1 MLAYFME
8 ANEILNFSITLSDP
22 PRTYTGVS
30 DKYEF
35 SQQLKI
41 NHEDV
46 CEFIDTL
53 IQDNKIISNYDS
65 KNDKYN
71 VSIVNNS
78 FRKKPEM
85 NLVLAYKQP
94 TNPEERSLNQALVA
108 VSDLK
113 KQLSNQISLLK
124 LSKSEY
130 NLEKYGHKIGVLD
143 LDLLQ
148 DLIDVMTSY
157 KNGMYKRYQFYHV
170 ENIVLRACANLF
182 ITKIMQLFAA
192 DGDKLY
198 NESEYSTAR
207 LDDEKQYITCECNS
221 YRNFKLGSR
230 LDEKNKP
237 MIKQIFLL
245 FVEGFNKINYDGR
258 THPNNKQILL
268 LTTCIPSMFAD
279 IKLSKSSNSIYQIN
293 TIKLERI
300 HFLFDIIEENQI
312 EFVINND
319 GITQINT
326 TKNTV
331 SAQEQC
337 DERTRLFARYDS
349 ISKFLKI
356 VV

>member
-8 ANEILNFSITLSDP
+8 ANETLNFSITLCDP

-30 DKYEF
+30 NKYEF

-130 NLEKYGHKIGVLD
+130 NLEKYGHTIGVLD

-148 DLIDVMTSY
+148 DLIDVMTAY
-157 KNGMYKRYQFYHV
+157 KNGTYKRYQFYHI
-170 ENIVLRACANLF
+170 EYIVLRAFSNLF
-182 ITKIMQLFAA
+182 FVNFGTDAPYT
-192 DGDKLY
+192 DKLY

-207 LDDEKQYITCECNS
+207 LDDEKLYIRYECNS

-258 THPNNKQILL
+258 THPSSKPILL
-268 LTTCIPSMFAD
+268 LTPCFPLMFDD
-279 IKLSKSSNSIYQIN
+279 IKLSKPCKSIYQIN
-293 TIKLERI
+293 TIKIERVK
-300 HFLFDIIEENQI
+300 FLFDIIEENQI
-312 EFVINND
+312 EFVINNN

-326 TKNTV
+326 MKNTV

-337 DERTRLFARYDS
+337 DERTRLFARYDT
-349 ISKFLKI
+349 IAKYLKI